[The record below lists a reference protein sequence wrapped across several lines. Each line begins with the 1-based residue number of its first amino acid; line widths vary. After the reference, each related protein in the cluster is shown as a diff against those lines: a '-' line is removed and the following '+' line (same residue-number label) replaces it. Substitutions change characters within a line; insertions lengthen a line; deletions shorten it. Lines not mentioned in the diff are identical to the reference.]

1 MVVYGHPGVFEAAV
15 AAQFGEDAAGAWRER
30 ANARLAAGAAHR
42 EAGMIGRRALFSVI
56 EGRRLPERGAK
67 EAEIALL
74 LDEDA
79 RLGADGTYPLPGSA
93 GESGRRD

>member
-1 MVVYGHPGVFEAAV
+1 
-15 AAQFGEDAAGAWRER
+15 
-30 ANARLAAGAAHR
+30 
-42 EAGMIGRRALFSVI
+42 MIGRRALFSVI